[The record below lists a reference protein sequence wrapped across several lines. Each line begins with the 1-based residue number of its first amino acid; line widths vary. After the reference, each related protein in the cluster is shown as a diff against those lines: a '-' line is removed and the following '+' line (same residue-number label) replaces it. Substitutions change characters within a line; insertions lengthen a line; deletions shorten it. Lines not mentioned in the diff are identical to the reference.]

1 MESDSVPRMYMISI
15 FAGALLGFLSARLLP
30 ALDASMRRR
39 RALHRT
45 LFDLLEL
52 RSEIKSSD
60 PPLFWFAMFELVVD
74 RFGSESV
81 RELLH
86 AGVRQFVRQA
96 VFRAIEMRSVAFVAT
111 YERALRSV
119 IAFEPLLAHELQGR
133 DALAALERHL
143 ASYWRRVH
151 ADPSLH
157 VGMTTRS
164 TLAAAEDRAASI
176 VMQQALMALSKSIG
190 RIALAAGAR
199 TGWRVRRALRRQ
211 DEIATPLVQLRV
223 SQCLARLLPPVAFNA
238 AESVSRSGSSD
249 PSRRLAGGE
258 CD

>member
-96 VFRAIEMRSVAFVAT
+96 VFRAIEMRSV
-111 YERALRSV
+111 
-119 IAFEPLLAHELQGR
+119 
-133 DALAALERHL
+133 ALERHL